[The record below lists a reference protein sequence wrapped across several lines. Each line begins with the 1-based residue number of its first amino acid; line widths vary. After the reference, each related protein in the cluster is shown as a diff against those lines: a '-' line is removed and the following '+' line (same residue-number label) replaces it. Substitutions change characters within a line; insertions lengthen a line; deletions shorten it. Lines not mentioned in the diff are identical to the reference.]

1 MKNLKFATRWNADL
15 IDTQLALWEQQPDS
29 LDPEWQAFFEGFELA
44 RQIELE
50 EEKLEGNAAP
60 QAPIEGKAN
69 LTLTPLEVS
78 QHQRKQAR
86 FIGAIYAYRSI
97 GHTQANID
105 PLVRTNPNN
114 IRLTLGRLGFSESE
128 LDEVFD
134 SGNYLNGM
142 QLSVRQLL
150 ENLHKTYCGTIGIEY
165 LHIHA
170 THKRRWIQ
178 ARIEPTLNQ
187 PNFTRDQKIRILRK
201 LREAELF
208 ESFLHTRYVGQ
219 KRFSLEGG
227 ESLIPCLD
235 GIVQDCPVHG
245 VDEIV
250 MGMAHRG
257 RLNVLA
263 NILEKSHEFIFDE
276 FHENYFPGSIQGD
289 GDVKYH
295 NGYNNITT
303 TACGSKVEIRLAA
316 NPSHLEAVDPIV
328 CGKARARQRL
338 REDTERKKVLP
349 ILVHGDAAIAGQGI
363 VAEVFNFSQLKGY
376 CTGGTIH
383 IVVNNQIGFTTD
395 PSESRSGMYCTDIA
409 KMIEIPI
416 FHVNAHDPLSVAM
429 VAQLALAYRQEFG
442 EDVIIDINCF
452 RKHGHNEVDEPGF
465 NQPILYRK
473 IAEMPQASEVLKKQ
487 LIEEGV
493 ITSEVA
499 QQIEDEHQSH
509 LDDIFLKQNS
519 KLRDAIPAER
529 GKASSTY
536 ILPYTFEHFRTAVP
550 KHKLDQIAKALVT
563 VPDTFSINP
572 KIKRQLKQKQK
583 AYTSGKDID
592 WGFGEQLAYGSL
604 LIDGSPVR
612 LSGQDSERGTFSHR
626 HAAFYDIH
634 SRERYCPLL
643 NLSDDQAQ
651 FCVYNSSLSEAGVL
665 GFDFGYAQDYPDLL
679 VIWEAQ
685 FGDFANG
692 AQVIIDQFI
701 ASGESKW
708 GKGAGIVMYLPHGYE
723 GQGPEHSSARP
734 ERYLQ
739 LCAENN
745 MQVCNLTTPA
755 QLFHVL
761 RRQMLRERKLPLI
774 IFTPKSLLR
783 HKRAVS
789 TVHDF
794 TNGHFEEILD
804 DPHPPKNIK
813 KLILCSGRVYYD
825 LLDKREEECI
835 DDTAIIRVEQFYP
848 VNEALLQRIC
858 GQYPDARI
866 NWVQEEPKN
875 MGGWSF
881 MAPIII
887 EVLGRKPNYVGRAPA
902 ASPATGSLALHRL
915 EQRDL
920 VEIAF
925 T

>member
-15 IDTQLALWEQQPDS
+15 IDTNLALWEKTPEA

-44 RQIELE
+44 QQVELE
-50 EEKLEGNAAP
+50 EDKLEAAEAKP
-60 QAPIEGKAN
+60 KQAAGGK
-69 LTLTPLEVS
+69 LTLTPFELS
-78 QHQRKQAR
+78 QDHKRQAR
-86 FIGAIYAYRSI
+86 FIGAIYAFRSI

-105 PLVRTNPNN
+105 PLARNKPHNV
-114 IRLTLGRLGFSESE
+114 RLTLDRLGFKESE
-128 LDEVFD
+128 LNEVFD

-150 ENLHKTYCGTIGIEY
+150 ENLHKTYCGSVGVEY
-165 LHIHA
+165 LHIQE
-170 THKRRWIQ
+170 TRKRRWLQ
-178 ARIEPTLNQ
+178 SKIEPNLNQ
-187 PNFTRDQKIRILRK
+187 PNFTKDQKIRILRK

-208 ESFLHTRYVGQ
+208 ENFLHTRYVGQ

-227 ESLIPCLD
+227 EPLIPCLD
-235 GIVQDCPVHG
+235 AIVQDCPTHG

-263 NILEKSHEFIFDE
+263 NILEKSHEFIFEE
-276 FHENYFPGSIQGD
+276 FHENYYPGAIHGD

-328 CGKARARQRL
+328 CGKTRARQRL
-338 REDTERKKVLP
+338 REDLERKKVLP
-349 ILVHGDAAIAGQGI
+349 VLIHGDAAIAGQGI

-376 CTGGTIH
+376 YTGGTIH
-383 IVVNNQIGFTTD
+383 VVVNNQIGFTTD
-395 PSESRSGMYCTDIA
+395 PTESRSGMYCTDIA

-416 FHVNAHDPLSVAM
+416 FHVNAHDPLAVAM
-429 VAQLALAYRQEFG
+429 VSQLALAYRQEFG
-442 EDVIIDINCF
+442 EDVIIDMNCF
-452 RKHGHNEVDEPGF
+452 RKHGHNEIDEPGF
-465 NQPILYRK
+465 NQPILYKK
-473 IAEMPQASEVLKKQ
+473 IAEMPMASEVLKDQ
-487 LIEEGV
+487 LIEEGD
-493 ITSEVA
+493 ISPEIA
-499 QQIEDEHQSH
+499 QKIEDEHQSH
-509 LDDIFLKQNS
+509 LDDVFHKQ
-519 KLRDAIPAER
+519 KAKQREAIPVER
-529 GKASSTY
+529 SKASSTY

-550 KHKLDQIAKALVT
+550 KNKLDHIAQTLVS
-563 VPDTFSINP
+563 VPDNFSLNP
-572 KIKRQLKQKQK
+572 KIKRQLDQKHK
-583 AYTSGKDID
+583 AYTAGKGID

-604 LIDGSPVR
+604 LMDGSPVR
-612 LSGQDSERGTFSHR
+612 ISGQDSERGTFSHR

-634 SRERYCPLL
+634 TRERHCPLL
-643 NLSDDQAQ
+643 NLAEDQAQ
-651 FCVYNSSLSEAGVL
+651 FCVYNSSLSEAGIL
-665 GFDFGYAQDYPDLL
+665 GFDFGYAQDYPELL

-708 GKGAGIVMYLPHGYE
+708 GQGSGLVMYLPHGYE

-761 RRQMLRERKLPLI
+761 RRQMMRERKLPLI
-774 IFTPKSLLR
+774 IMTPKSLLR

-794 TNGHFEEILD
+794 THGHFEEILD
-804 DPHPPKNIK
+804 DPNPPKKAK

-825 LLDKREEECI
+825 LLEKREEECI
-835 DDTAIIRVEQFYP
+835 DDTAIVRVEQFYP
-848 VNEALLQRIC
+848 VNVPLLQRIC

-875 MGGWSF
+875 MGAWFF

-887 EVLGRKPNYVGRAPA
+887 DELGRSPKYVGRAPA

-920 VEIAF
+920 LEIAF